1 MGEELRAEAPLTT
14 VAELLE
20 KLQCEGTE
28 ELAALIDAQLD
39 DDLVRLNASQRDL
52 AIDLT
57 FESVVL
63 TFPISLNCFWRSIDE
78 AEGRSFMRHACM
90 VLESEIR
97 SVEGFDF
104 QVYPGTYPDGGNW
117 PATGFPT
124 LPDYPYQRAAPET
137 WTYSE
142 WVDKRLRRVLARAGK
157 DSFDVDWNCPV
168 AIEEADSLDKLRH
181 RTRSASSEL

>member
-14 VAELLE
+14 VAELLK

-28 ELAALIDAQLD
+28 DLAALIDAQLD
-39 DDLVRLNASQRDL
+39 DDLVRLNASQEDL

-97 SVEGFDF
+97 SVK
-104 QVYPGTYPDGGNW
+104 
-117 PATGFPT
+117 A
-124 LPDYPYQRAAPET
+124 
-137 WTYSE
+137 
-142 WVDKRLRRVLARAGK
+142 
-157 DSFDVDWNCPV
+157 
-168 AIEEADSLDKLRH
+168 
-181 RTRSASSEL
+181 